1 MVKRVGRDTAVRID
15 KRTATGSGCLVTIGI
30 VLTLMIVTF
39 HAIAGG
45 DMPANPFTTVGVVL
59 ELFFAILTTSTYAS
73 VVFGSHSRRRFRS
86 YFLWM
91 LALNTLGLLSD
102 VVYWGIGLD
111 FLPFFPQIRE
121 AAYYIC
127 YASAFPLLIFYSTYL
142 ISYINEDPKELRR
155 YAVLVGGLSADGLL
169 LVVISIFTAHDA
181 VQPWRLQDYPWLYFF
196 FLALP
201 MVVVITIILNFRRM
215 LTNRKAISFLCY
227 ELLVAAAVVFD
238 TIIGEITLA
247 HVVTAFCLIQIY
259 ITVQIDY
266 EKQQEEQLL
275 QQRISI
281 MLSQIQPH
289 FLYNALTSIRALC
302 RTDAH
307 KAEQALTDFTRYLRG
322 NLNSLSNTGCIPFL
336 QELEHTKHYVDLEKV
351 RFGKDLTVL
360 FNTPVTQFS
369 LPPLTLEPL
378 VENAVRHGVMQRRTG
393 GTVMVLTTEDE
404 ENVRVSVV
412 DDGVG
417 FDSAQPAGPAG
428 EHIGLWSVR
437 ERLSAICGGRMELQS
452 SPDHGTAVT
461 LIIPK
466 DRKEE
471 RT

>member
-1 MVKRVGRDTAVRID
+1 MNKKI
-15 KRTATGSGCLVTIGI
+15 ATGVGCLATIG
-30 VLTLMIVTF
+30 TAMALMAAAFRAMADGAVP
-39 HAIAGG
+39 
-45 DMPANPFTTVGVVL
+45 DDPFTTVGVVL

-73 VVFGSHSRRRFRS
+73 VVFGSHAHRRFRS

-102 VVYWGIGLD
+102 VLYWGIGLE
-111 FLPFFPQIRE
+111 FLPFFPQIQE
-121 AAYYIC
+121 ATYYIS

-142 ISYINEDPKELRR
+142 ISYINENPKELQR

-169 LVVISIFTAHDA
+169 LVVISVFTAHIGT
-181 VQPWRLQDYPWLYFF
+181 PIWRLQDHQWLYFF
-196 FLALP
+196 FLILP
-201 MVVVITIILNFRRM
+201 MVVVITIIWNFRKM

-227 ELLVAAAVVFD
+227 ELLVAGAVVFD
-238 TIIGEITLA
+238 IILGEITLA
-247 HVVTAFCLIQIY
+247 HAVTAFCLLQIY

-266 EKQQEEQLL
+266 EKQQEEQLV

-302 RTDAH
+302 RTDAR

-322 NLNSLSNTGCIPFL
+322 NLNALSTTGCVPFL
-336 QELEHTKHYVDLEKV
+336 NELEHTKYYVDLEKM

-369 LPPLTLEPL
+369 LPPLTLEPI
-378 VENAVRHGVMQRRTG
+378 VENAVRHGVMQRRSG
-393 GTVMVLTTEDE
+393 GTVMILTEEDE
-404 ENVRVSVV
+404 DAVQVCVV

-417 FDSAQPAGPAG
+417 FDVAKRSEQPG

-437 ERLSAICGGRMELQS
+437 ERLAAICGGRIDVQS
-452 SPDHGTAVT
+452 SPNRGTTVT

-466 DRKEE
+466 KRREKP
-471 RT
+471 

>member
-1 MVKRVGRDTAVRID
+1 MNKKI
-15 KRTATGSGCLVTIGI
+15 ATGVGCLATIGA
-30 VLTLMIVTF
+30 VLALMAAAFRAMAEGTVP
-39 HAIAGG
+39 
-45 DMPANPFTTVGVVL
+45 DNPFTTVGVVL

-73 VVFGSHSRRRFRS
+73 VVFGSHAHRRFRS

-102 VVYWGIGLD
+102 ALYWGIGLE
-111 FLPFFPQIRE
+111 FLPCFPQIRE
-121 AAYYIC
+121 AAYYIS

-142 ISYINEDPKELRR
+142 ISYINEDPKELQR

-169 LVVISIFTAHDA
+169 LVAISVYTAHMGS
-181 VQPWRLQDYPWLYFF
+181 PTWRLQDHQWLYFF
-196 FLALP
+196 FLILP
-201 MVVVITIILNFRRM
+201 MVVVVTIIWNFRKM

-227 ELLVAAAVVFD
+227 ELLVAGAVVFD
-238 TIIGEITLA
+238 IIVGEITLA
-247 HVVTAFCLIQIY
+247 HAVTAFCLLQIY

-266 EKQQEEQLL
+266 EKQQEEQLV

-302 RTDAH
+302 RTDAR

-322 NLNSLSNTGCIPFL
+322 NLNALSNTGCVPFL
-336 QELEHTKHYVDLEKV
+336 NELEHTKYYVDLEKM

-369 LPPLTLEPL
+369 LPPLTLEPI

-393 GTVMVLTTEDE
+393 GTVMILTAEDE
-404 ENVRVSVV
+404 DAVRVCVV

-417 FDSAQPAGPAG
+417 FDVTNYAEQPG

-437 ERLSAICGGRMELQS
+437 ERLAAICGGRLEIQS
-452 SPDHGTAVT
+452 SPDHGTTVT
-461 LIIPK
+461 LILPK
-466 DRKEE
+466 NRRKKP
-471 RT
+471 